1 MLEDIY
7 SKYYEM
13 LVLYAYKFIGDIE
26 ISKDLVQDVFLIIL
40 KKHDLKDITNVK
52 SFIFRSVRNSCFN
65 YLHHKEVKNTYESY
79 EIKRRKDEIEYYDG
93 HLSIVETDIYE
104 KLLFEIENL
113 PDIYRTPLKLSRL
126 ENKSHIEISNK
137 LDIPVRTVETRIYRA
152 LNMLRKKINKN
163 DFDSIL
169 LFVLLKHL

>member
-1 MLEDIY
+1 MLENIY

-40 KKHDLKDITNVK
+40 KKHDLKNISNVK
-52 SFIFRSVRNSCFN
+52 SFIFKSVRNSCIN
-65 YLHHKEVKNTYESY
+65 HLCHKKVKNTYESY
-79 EIKRRKDEIEYYDG
+79 EIKRKKDEVRYYDS
-93 HLSIVETDIYE
+93 HLSIIETDLYE

-113 PDIYRTPLKLSRL
+113 SDIYKIPLKLSRL

-137 LDIPVRTVETRIYRA
+137 LNIPVRTVETRIYRA
-152 LNMLRKKINKN
+152 LNMLRKKVNKR
-163 DFDSIL
+163 I
-169 LFVLLKHL
+169 